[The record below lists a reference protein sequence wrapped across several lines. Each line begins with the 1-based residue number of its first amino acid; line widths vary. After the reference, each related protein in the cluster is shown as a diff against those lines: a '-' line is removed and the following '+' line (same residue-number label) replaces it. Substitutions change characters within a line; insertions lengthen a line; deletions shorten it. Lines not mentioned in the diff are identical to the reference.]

1 MSSTYF
7 FSILII
13 IFSTVIIH
21 LCGSDIIPSIP
32 PLHSSPRSV
41 ESPAKASI
49 TSTHSGVSS
58 NHLQGNSYYCSIDD
72 MFCIPANYSKFNPP
86 LNPPGEPP
94 AEVQI
99 GLDNF
104 EILKIDDREFT
115 IEINAYFIVKWRD
128 KRIEVHD
135 EAIDYHFSELG
146 HDSTDWVPVELE
158 LVDKL
163 WIPDAEILRLKGFT
177 GLSVLNRLQGL
188 WMSKEREVLYVTAT
202 RIRFMC
208 PMNFNKFPMDT
219 QTCKFQVGSFNYD
232 NTKMVYRTYYL
243 PLMPN
248 STESIL
254 DYEVEIA
261 SLKIEDTFYLPA
273 ETGNYSVA
281 GFEMVLNRK
290 VAHYMITYYLP
301 SSLFVVVSW
310 ASFLIPS
317 DDIQGRMALL
327 ITLFLVLVN
336 IFNAITTN
344 SPKAD
349 GLNALQAW
357 VIACIFFIFGAL
369 FEYSVILLRMKIK
382 TIRQIRKCL
391 NGNLAAY
398 LAPLAN
404 PLGSNVANGGI
415 SRPTQGY
422 QGGTNFPA
430 FDPTSKVDLVF
441 LCCFP
446 CLFLIF
452 SIVYVIAFYF

>member
-1 MSSTYF
+1 MLHIPLLLVLLVS
-7 FSILII
+7 
-13 IFSTVIIH
+13 V
-21 LCGSDIIPSIP
+21 CGSDIIPP
-32 PLHSSPRSV
+32 HPSSPR
-41 ESPAKASI
+41 PGAHQLPTRASL
-49 TSTHSGVSS
+49 TTLHHPPPLTL
-58 NHLQGNSYYCSIDD
+58 NHLQQGQYCSIDD

-128 KRIEVHD
+128 KRIEVHS

-158 LVDKL
+158 LVDRL

-177 GLSVLNRLQGL
+177 GLSVLNKLQGL

-404 PLGSNVANGGI
+404 PLGANMANGNACGP
-415 SRPTQGY
+415 SRQNQGF
-422 QGGTNFPA
+422 QGGTQFPA